1 LPTKIPLHVRARL
14 DPEVDPIFAPPCIAA
29 GSLKKTKEMKFP
41 HASFYST

>member
-14 DPEVDPIFAPPCIAA
+14 DPEVDPIFAPPCIA

-41 HASFYST
+41 HASFYSA